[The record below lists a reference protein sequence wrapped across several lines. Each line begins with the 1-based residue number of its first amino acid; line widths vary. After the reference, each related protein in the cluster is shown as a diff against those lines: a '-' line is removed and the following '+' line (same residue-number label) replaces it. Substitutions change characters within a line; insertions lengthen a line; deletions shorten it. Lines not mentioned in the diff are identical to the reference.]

1 MVLVLERELV
11 LVMLGRSACLRLEL
25 AFPVLT
31 MEDRRLASV
40 VEAPTRSGFS
50 NWQWIR
56 SKLRKIKLQ
65 IMMVN
70 NYTLDQL
77 FFICNIF
84 RLLFISVEINKSTL

>member
-40 VEAPTRSGFS
+40 VEAPTRIFTLV
-50 NWQWIR
+50 R
-56 SKLRKIKLQ
+56 LQ
-65 IMMVN
+65 
-70 NYTLDQL
+70 QL
-77 FFICNIF
+77 AMD
-84 RLLFISVEINKSTL
+84 SVKASENKSTNNDGE